1 MDASR
6 FPATMRSPTQ
16 EGSMSLELLA
26 IDLGKRS
33 FHLYGIDTDGVI
45 LSQKVSRA
53 KLAEVVAN
61 LAPTVIAM
69 EACASA
75 HHWGRCWLAAGR
87 KVRLIN
93 PRFVKPFVKGSK
105 NDAVDAEAIF
115 EAAGRPTMRF
125 VPVKSTDQQDLQSL
139 HRARDRLICQRTA
152 LINHTRGLLAEY
164 GIVLRQG
171 RWHFATQASAA
182 IAGADLS
189 DLARVIFGELL
200 AQLDHLDRRV
210 KTLDATMVALSRTN
224 AICQRLAKLP
234 GVGPAVATAIV
245 AAVNDG
251 RQFRS
256 GREMAAWIGLV
267 PRQYK
272 TGGKPRLGGIGRR
285 ANHYKRLDDALAKLE
300 RTEER
305 WYEAE
310 MHRIRGDI
318 LLKRDPAD
326 TAAAEQS
333 LQAAIAI
340 AQSQKTRSFELRAAL
355 SLAKLYRAAN
365 RDADAHAVLAPAV
378 EGFPSTRQ
386 FPELTEAQTLL
397 AALNS

>member
-6 FPATMRSPTQ
+6 FPATIRSPTL

-33 FHLYGIDTDGVI
+33 FHLYSIDTDGVI
-45 LSQKVSRA
+45 LSRKVSRA
-53 KLAEVVAN
+53 KLTEVVGN
-61 LAPTVIAM
+61 LAPTAIVM

-75 HHWGRCWLAAGR
+75 HHWGRCWAAAGCG
-87 KVRLIN
+87 VRLIN

-115 EAAGRPTMRF
+115 EAAMRPTMRF

-200 AQLDHLDRRV
+200 AQL
-210 KTLDATMVALSRTN
+210 
-224 AICQRLAKLP
+224 
-234 GVGPAVATAIV
+234 
-245 AAVNDG
+245 
-251 RQFRS
+251 
-256 GREMAAWIGLV
+256 
-267 PRQYK
+267 
-272 TGGKPRLGGIGRR
+272 
-285 ANHYKRLDDALAKLE
+285 
-300 RTEER
+300 
-305 WYEAE
+305 
-310 MHRIRGDI
+310 
-318 LLKRDPAD
+318 
-326 TAAAEQS
+326 
-333 LQAAIAI
+333 
-340 AQSQKTRSFELRAAL
+340 
-355 SLAKLYRAAN
+355 
-365 RDADAHAVLAPAV
+365 
-378 EGFPSTRQ
+378 
-386 FPELTEAQTLL
+386 
-397 AALNS
+397 